1 MPNLQFWLGDFKN
14 WKRSR
19 VLWLR
24 TMKSIL
30 KLLKRFN
37 LWWLGYSRT
46 MSKSW
51 GSSLARWAPS
61 RDQWSA
67 IRLRRDAICG
77 NSALFMHHFAI
88 RIQKICATLLRN
100 PNYWLTLIWVGT
112 NFPACQ
118 CWNLLRHSQRTELSS
133 TLICHGTSSLLH
145 QSQNFNPTRLFLILN
160 PNKKKKLETSRTITK
175 QKNKKP
181 SN

>member
-1 MPNLQFWLGDFKN
+1 
-14 WKRSR
+14 
-19 VLWLR
+19 
-24 TMKSIL
+24 MKSIL
-30 KLLKRFN
+30 NLLRRFN
-37 LWWLGYSRT
+37 PWWQEYFRT

-51 GSSLARWAPS
+51 GSSLARWALS

-67 IRLRRDAICG
+67 IRLRRDTICG
-77 NSALFMHHFAI
+77 NSALSMHHFPI

-118 CWNLLRHSQRTELSS
+118 CWKLLRHSHQTELSS
-133 TLICHGTSSLLH
+133 TLICRGTSSLLYK
-145 QSQNFNPTRLFLILN
+145 SQNLNPTRLFLILN
-160 PNKKKKLETSRTITK
+160 PNKKKKLATSRIITK